1 MKKRFLLLFAGIAIL
16 LLTTGLLAGCQASGS
31 STGGANQQTG
41 ISVSGEGKVT
51 VTPDVANIQL
61 GIQVQAKTVAD
72 AQSQASKA
80 MSDVMAALT
89 ANGVAQKDIQ
99 TQYYNIQQTTTWDN
113 NKQEQIVTG
122 YQVNNV
128 VNVKVRGVDTDVT
141 KAGKVIDAVALAG
154 GDLTRVNSIQFTVD
168 DPTIYYDQARDKAM
182 ADAKDTATQ
191 LAKLSG
197 VTLGKPISISESNVS
212 VPQVYPVYARDAAGA
227 ASSTPISTGELDITL
242 DVQVVY
248 AIQ

>member
-1 MKKRFLLLFAGIAIL
+1 MKKRFPLLFIGAAVLLLA
-16 LLTTGLLAGCQASGS
+16 TGLLAGCQASGTSVVS
-31 STGGANQQTG
+31 SNQQTG

-61 GIQVQAKTVAD
+61 GIQAQASTVAD
-72 AQSQASKA
+72 AQSQATKA
-80 MSDVMAALT
+80 MNDVMTALT

-122 YQVNNV
+122 YQINNV
-128 VNVKVRGVDTDVT
+128 VSIKVRGVDTDAT
-141 KAGKVIDAVALAG
+141 RAGTVIDAVTLAG
-154 GDLTRVNSIQFTVD
+154 GDLTRINSIQFTVD
-168 DPTIYYDQARDKAM
+168 DPTADYDQARDKAM

-191 LAKLSG
+191 LAKLAG

-212 VPQVYPVYARDAAGA
+212 VPQVYPVYAKDAAGT

-248 AIQ
+248 SIQ

>member
-1 MKKRFLLLFAGIAIL
+1 MKKRFILLFAGIVIL
-16 LLTTGLLAGCQASGS
+16 LLTTALLAGCQASGS
-31 STGGANQQTG
+31 SAGGSNQQTG

-51 VTPDVANIQL
+51 VTPDVANVQL
-61 GIQVQAKTVAD
+61 GIQAQAKTVSD
-72 AQSQASKA
+72 AQNQATKA
-80 MSDVMAALT
+80 MNDVMAALT
-89 ANGVAQKDIQ
+89 NNGVALKDIQ
-99 TQYYNIQQTTTWDN
+99 TQYYNIQQTTSWDN

-122 YQVNNV
+122 YQINNIV
-128 VNVKVRGVDTDVT
+128 SIKVRGVDTDAT
-141 KAGKVIDAVALAG
+141 RAGTVIDAVTLAG